1 MGSASGGTETDSGV
15 PTGRHESVR
24 DRHGTVKALRGSR
37 RTKKGSH
44 PRRCKDV
51 GPEVRRTVIGRS

>member
-24 DRHGTVKALRGSR
+24 DRHGTVKALRGPR
-37 RTKKGSH
+37 RTKESSH

-51 GPEVRRTVIGRS
+51 GLVVRRNVIG

>member
-24 DRHGTVKALRGSR
+24 DRHGTVKALQGSR
-37 RTKKGSH
+37 RTTESSH

-51 GPEVRRTVIGRS
+51 GLEVRRTVIG